1 MKCITDIWQ
10 YRYYIISR
18 LFGALSVL
26 MLILELLNLI
36 DSFSVFIETYKSHV
50 FIIIVLISCIY
61 SIFRIFFPNK
71 KIEID
76 INKRTKLT
84 IKQGN
89 IMWENGVKV
98 IPVNE
103 YFDTHLGDGIISK
116 NSLHGQLLLKYD
128 GRITELR
135 QMIDKQLE
143 LVEPLSENR
152 IRTKVNGLPQ
162 KRYPLGT
169 CVRINDGNSCYLLV
183 AITRF
188 NKYEHV
194 DVSAEEYPE
203 IIRKMFNGIEQLQDG
218 NPVYLPLVG
227 GGISGYDL
235 TNMQIMNIIV
245 QTAEICNKLKVSKG
259 LYLCIYSDEQM
270 QSINLN
276 IIKYLF
282 NRWISLK

>member
-10 YRYYIISR
+10 YRYYVISR

-36 DSFSVFIETYKSHV
+36 DFSDFIEIHKLHV
-50 FIIIVLISCIY
+50 FIVVVLISCIY
-61 SIFRIFFPNK
+61 SIFRILFPK
-71 KIEID
+71 KEIEID

-89 IMWENGVKV
+89 IMWEDGVKV

-116 NSLHGQLLLKYD
+116 NSLHGQLLSQYD

-135 QMIDKQLE
+135 QIIDKQLE
-143 LVEPLSENR
+143 SVEPLPENR
-152 IRTKVNGLPQ
+152 IRTMVDGLPQ

-169 CVRINDGNSCYLLV
+169 CVRIDDGKLRYLLV
-183 AITRF
+183 ATTRF

-227 GGISGYDL
+227 SGISGYDL
-235 TNMQIMNIIV
+235 TNMQIMNVIV
-245 QTAEICNKLKVSKG
+245 QTAEISNKLKVSKG

-282 NRWISLK
+282 KRWISLK